1 MIQKY
6 YLFLIITQVLA
17 TAFLQPAK
25 AEGRTPEYIATATD
39 RSVRLSKG
47 QVEVSFML
55 DLGERIVYANHQRRV
70 TPVLVSADGTR
81 QAELPAVVA
90 NGRNRAI
97 KLQKEPQNN
106 DKEAYVTLRG
116 NKEENRHVSYR
127 AAMWPNTDI

>member
-6 YLFLIITQVLA
+6 YLFLIIMQVLA

-25 AEGRTPEYIATATD
+25 AGSRTPEYIATATD

-70 TPVLVSADGTR
+70 TPVLVSAGRIARGGGQRTQPR
-81 QAELPAVVA
+81 HQAAE
-90 NGRNRAI
+90 RTTKQR
-97 KLQKEPQNN
+97 
-106 DKEAYVTLRG
+106 
-116 NKEENRHVSYR
+116 
-127 AAMWPNTDI
+127 

>member
-6 YLFLIITQVLA
+6 YLFLIIMQVLA

-81 QAELPAVVA
+81 RSQ
-90 NGRNRAI
+90 
-97 KLQKEPQNN
+97 
-106 DKEAYVTLRG
+106 LRSRFMPPMPLS
-116 NKEENRHVSYR
+116 NRHTRGR
-127 AAMWPNTDI
+127 AAHFCVTIHFKYICTQKIYEKIAKAV